1 MLICCRVF
9 VVAPCPTKQKINV
22 MPVLSFLDFT
32 EPGFSTKSEA
42 VKKARANHWCARTPL
57 GLAIL
62 THEHVGRLL
71 RDRRLRQ
78 GSYAW
83 PKSQNASGSFAE
95 FWQRSIISLEGPK
108 HKTIRGL
115 AIKALSEEFVL
126 SLVPQFDEIAIDLC
140 RSLST
145 KGQCEFQNDFAMPFS
160 GRAICALLNLP
171 QSNWTAVAG
180 DASTLGLAMG
190 LHYKKHEAKINAACD
205 RLTAIAERLIERTK
219 ANRSETDLV
228 GRLISFNDPLKYV
241 SHQDLIDII
250 VIMIFGGVDTT
261 RSQLGFL
268 MALFVSYPEQWAD
281 LRKDLNLVPNAI
293 EEAIRAWPTT
303 TWVTRETIEGFEFDG
318 VWFPEGITLHLL
330 VHSSAKDPE
339 LGYVAD
345 FDIHARQKRHHGF
358 GGGAHHCLGHF
369 VARTD
374 MACALRHLAKA
385 LIAFDINGRSVYLPD
400 SGNTS
405 PELLPLKYTFD
416 ANFETALEKILSL

>member
-1 MLICCRVF
+1 MKV
-9 VVAPCPTKQKINV
+9 P
-22 MPVLSFLDFT
+22 SFLDFS

-42 VKKARANHWCARTPL
+42 VKEARANHWCARTPL

-71 RDRRLRQ
+71 RDRRMRQ

-83 PKSQNASGSFAE
+83 PKSQNATGSFAE

-108 HKTIRGL
+108 HKTIRAL
-115 AIKALSEEFVL
+115 AIKALSEEFVR

-160 GRAICALLNLP
+160 GRAICTLLDLP
-171 QSNWTAVAG
+171 HSDWKAVAG
-180 DASTLGLAMG
+180 NASTLGLAMG
-190 LHYKKHEAKINAACD
+190 LHYKTYEAKINAACD
-205 RLTAIAERLIERTK
+205 RLMALAEQLIERAR
-219 ANRSETDLV
+219 ANRSKTDLV
-228 GRLISFNDPLKYV
+228 GRLISFNDTIKDV
-241 SHQDLIDII
+241 SHQDLIDLI

-268 MALFVSYPEQWAD
+268 MALFARYPDQWVD
-281 LRKDLNLVPNAI
+281 LRRDLNLVPNAV

-303 TWVTRETIEGFEFDG
+303 TWATRETTEGFECDG
-318 VWFPEGITLHLL
+318 VFFPKGITVHLL
-330 VHSSAKDPE
+330 VHSSAKDTA
-339 LGYVAD
+339 LGQVAE

-385 LIAFDINGRSVYLPD
+385 LIAFGINGRAVYLPD

-405 PELLPLKYTFD
+405 PEFLPLKYNFAT
-416 ANFETALEKILSL
+416 NFEAG